1 MISLLIIEDDP
12 LFGPLVERMASALG
26 CETTL
31 CTSAESALLMCKG
44 GGFDAVV
51 ADVVLPGK
59 SGLDFV
65 TEAKPNHVVLMSGQ
79 IASAVGAHLL
89 IGTIFLSKPF
99 SIHELR
105 VALQRAGLTI

>member
-1 MISLLIIEDDP
+1 MTNLLIIEDDQY
-12 LFGPLVERMASALG
+12 FGPLVERMAESLG

-44 GGFDAVV
+44 RNFDAVV

-65 TEAKPNHVVLMSGQ
+65 TEVKPNHVVLMSGQ

-99 SIHELR
+99 SIHQLR
-105 VALQRAGLTI
+105 VALQMAGLTL